1 MSEGFSTTSTSGSTY
16 PSAAMESHPAD
27 VGVSSGGNGA
37 GNSTTGAAK
46 EQAGEVAQT
55 AKHAGTQ
62 VAGTVKEQAGAV
74 TAEATHQARRLL
86 NQTTSELSDQAAT
99 QQQRVAGGLHSLAD
113 ELQGLI
119 NGEPKEGI
127 AQDVARTASDKVHE
141 IADWL
146 DRRDPASLLDEVR
159 SYARRRP
166 GAFLA
171 IALGAGVLAGRL
183 TKGLTASN
191 DSGQQSR
198 SGQSAVPGGY
208 GYAGTTGAGYPAAGY
223 AGTGAANTGYASTTG
238 YETGYGT
245 TGSAASGYGQD
256 DALLTAGDVPAVQA
270 IPPVEGYPAA
280 GYGTTGGA
288 QGDLNR

>member
-16 PSAAMESHPAD
+16 PTAAMESHPAD
-27 VGVSSGGNGA
+27 LGVNTGGNGG

-55 AKHAGTQ
+55 AKHAGTE

-74 TAEATHQARRLL
+74 TAEATHQARQLL
-86 NQTTSELSDQAAT
+86 NQVQSEISDQAST

-113 ELQGLI
+113 ELQSLI
-119 NGEPKEGI
+119 NGQPKEGI

-141 IADWL
+141 MADWL
-146 DRRDPASLLDEVR
+146 DRRDPGSLLDEVR
-159 SYARRRP
+159 SYGRRRP

-171 IALGAGVLAGRL
+171 IALGAGILAGRL

-191 DSGQQSR
+191 DRQQSG
-198 SGQSAVPGGY
+198 STGQGGY
-208 GYAGTTGAGYPAAGY
+208 GYPATGTGYAGAGDAGTGYAGTGSAGTGAATAGYAGTTG
-223 AGTGAANTGYASTTG
+223 
-238 YETGYGT
+238 YESGYGT

-256 DALLTAGDVPAVQA
+256 DALLTAGDVPTVQA
-270 IPPVEGYPAA
+270 IPPVEGYGP
-280 GYGTTGGA
+280 TGGR
-288 QGDLNR
+288 GDLNR